1 MAQSM
6 PARPSSHTQ
15 AKAPLPNSTHV
26 PPLAHSFSPYV
37 GQRMETITASARAA
51 AIAQKRTPATTP
63 NFTMT
68 TRCPFSRCPILPE
81 ALLEAYDH
89 FAAKK
94 RRRSPKRPR
103 LRGRWTIASPGS
115 GRRHRHA
122 RRAPSQ
128 AFR

>member
-63 NFTMT
+63 MRFHDVHPI
-68 TRCPFSRCPILPE
+68 PFSR
-81 ALLEAYDH
+81 
-89 FAAKK
+89 
-94 RRRSPKRPR
+94 
-103 LRGRWTIASPGS
+103 
-115 GRRHRHA
+115 
-122 RRAPSQ
+122 
-128 AFR
+128 